1 MELNKGNIIDLR
13 IILLGDVNVGKKS
26 ICQRMKILKS
36 TETKEISLKEFKKR
50 KIFKNTRMKDIMKDD
65 SKLDGEEK
73 MFINK
78 EKKRM
83 NYMRFTKIFRIE
95 LNNIQI
101 SFYPCSEAEMIDYDY
116 EPKYDEDNEFE
127 KEYRMSVKNMMS
139 EIQEI
144 IMRPSDEPKANV
156 EILFLLCFDLSDFS
170 TLENLV
176 IFFSQINKKFKL
188 TENDFKLC
196 LIGNKI
202 DIRKTMNNEQKDN
215 FEHFK
220 NQLGAPYYEISS
232 LNFYKFENFFE
243 KLILDNYSDIY
254 PIFSNERIKTA
265 FHNILHTKN
274 DFTKRKRDNFEV
286 KSDVPG
292 ADVYNNNVYEYPKSK
307 KELLKIFSRRNI
319 FNRKI
324 FINKQGMLFPPINH
338 IQDKL
343 HSEENENKTEKHLK
357 GQYFNVNWDTI
368 RNEQVQDAI
377 ELNSNKP
384 GYTIGTKTN
393 NSLGLTKERAQLRSL
408 RDKEILNKLD
418 GYIISGNQVLPIKP
432 FRTCM
437 SQKQY
442 QDKYEKNRLE
452 NRKKKS
458 EERQEVNDMHK
469 QRHEEVK
476 LKNSRSF
483 DRKIFEINEKQKK
496 YDLINLNKILEREK
510 ERKQREK
517 EKKYKYNTIQTEKSS
532 SMKYLEPKGKFYSP
546 ISSISTKK
554 GFTFG
559 LKLPIKTEQK
569 DDPEYPT
576 FQDDFEKLIAKN
588 KKRGE
593 IKSYGER
600 LPVYKTEEIGDSSYV
615 MEKQKDFEKKRK
627 KFRKHLFSDFF
638 ENRKD
643 RKEYVINQKKAIF
656 EIQQK
661 KLKEQIQKA
670 YKTDENYLLRDI
682 NYNQIEYSFPKY
694 TIKGKPRGT
703 LFNTN
708 NNSLDEYF
716 GNKRFSTIS
725 GKETN
730 YKAKLTTENFGAIYP
745 RYPAFSF
752 GSAKRFDYSYDN
764 KLKDKKGNEN
774 KIEDNNKSI
783 PRYDYDILKSYQD
796 TQSFLMAQT
805 SMGTGEK
812 LKMEINDNPGPGMYN
827 IKGFADDVLSR
838 GSKINLTR
846 LQMRKKEKLNEI
858 EKERREKLREQWKEE
873 KKSQLKMGIR
883 DYYNFKINKKNNE
896 EENFVSVDIDND

>member
-13 IILLGDVNVGKKS
+13 IILLGDENVGKKS

-36 TETKEISLKEFKKR
+36 TETKEIPLNEFKKR
-50 KIFKNTRMKDIMKDD
+50 NIFKNTRMKDLMKDN
-65 SKLDGEEK
+65 SNLDNEEK

-83 NYMRFTKIFRIE
+83 NYMRFTKIFRME
-95 LNNIQI
+95 LNNLQI

-116 EPKYDEDNEFE
+116 EPKNDEDNEFE
-127 KEYRMSVKNMMS
+127 KEYKMSIKNMLT

-170 TLENLV
+170 TLENLL

-188 TENDFKLC
+188 TENDFKLS
-196 LIGNKI
+196 LIGTKI
-202 DIRKTMNNEQKDN
+202 DIKKTMNNEQKVN
-215 FEHFK
+215 FENFK

-254 PIFSNERIKTA
+254 PIFSNERIKTV
-265 FHNILHTKN
+265 FHNILHTQN
-274 DFTKRKRDNFEV
+274 DFTKKKRDNFEV

-319 FNRKI
+319 FNKKI
-324 FINKQGMLFPPINH
+324 FINKQGMLFPPIKDVK
-338 IQDKL
+338 DKL
-343 HSEENENKTEKHLK
+343 HSEENENKTEKQLK
-357 GQYFNVNWDTI
+357 GQYFNVNWDSI
-368 RNEQVQDAI
+368 RNEKVQEAL

-384 GYTIGTKTN
+384 GYSLGTKTN
-393 NSLGLTKERAQLRSL
+393 NSLGLRKEREQLRSL

-418 GYIISGNQVLPIKP
+418 GYIISGSQVLPIKP

-442 QDKYEKNRLE
+442 QDKYEKNRLVK
-452 NRKKKS
+452 RKKKS
-458 EERQEVNDMHK
+458 EERQEINDMLK
-469 QRHEEVK
+469 QRHEDMK

-483 DRKIFEINEKQKK
+483 DKKIFEINERQKK
-496 YDLINLNKILEREK
+496 YDIINLNKILEREK
-510 ERKQREK
+510 ERKEREK
-517 EKKYKYNTIQTEKSS
+517 EKKNKYNTIQTGKSY

-546 ISSISTKK
+546 ISSISTNK

-559 LKLPIKTEQK
+559 LKLPIKAEQK

-576 FQDDFEKLIAKN
+576 FQDDFEKLIEKN

-656 EIQQK
+656 ESQQQ
-661 KLKEQIQKA
+661 KLKEQIQKV

-703 LFNTN
+703 LFSNTN
-708 NNSLDEYF
+708 SDDEYF
-716 GNKRFSTIS
+716 GNKRFATIS

-730 YKAKLTTENFGAIYP
+730 YKTKLISENFGAIYP

-752 GSAKRFDYSYDN
+752 GSAKRFDYSSDN
-764 KLKDKKGNEN
+764 KINDN
-774 KIEDNNKSI
+774 KISDNKNEEKNKSI
-783 PRYDYDILKSYQD
+783 PRYDYDIFKSYQD

-812 LKMEINDNPGPGMYN
+812 LKMEINGYPGPGMYN
-827 IKGFADDVLSR
+827 IKGFADDVLSK

-846 LQMRKKEKLNEI
+846 LQIRKKEKFYEI

-883 DYYNFKINKKNNE
+883 DYYNLKINKKNNE
-896 EENFVSVDIDND
+896 EQNFVSEEIDND